1 MAFIQCEFKSAVLD
15 IGCSLNVI
23 LNETAL
29 KQNGPGHRSPVLYL
43 LHGLSD
49 NHAGWIRNTSIERYA
64 EAYDVAIVMPA
75 INRSFYTNM
84 HAGYKYFDFIAKEVP
99 QVAQSFFPI
108 APGRSNTF
116 VAGLS
121 MGGYGAFKLAMSKPN
136 EYAAA
141 ISLSGALDLGSMECD
156 RDDMLPEWENVF
168 GNIDAF
174 KDGENDLLGLATK
187 LQASD
192 TPKPAFYQYC
202 GTDDFLYPV
211 NTSFLQHCKRIGLEI
226 DYSESEG
233 DHNWEHW
240 DREIQAAL
248 DWLPLKKVQ
257 PS

>member
-1 MAFIQCEFKSAVLD
+1 MAFIQCEFKSDILE

-23 LNETAL
+23 LNEKAL
-29 KQNGPGHRSPVLYL
+29 KENGPEHRSPVLYL

-49 NHAGWIRNTSIERYA
+49 NHTAWTRKTSIERYA
-64 EAYDVAIVMPA
+64 EEYDVAIVMPA

-84 HAGYKYFDFIAKEVP
+84 HAGYKYFDFIAQEVP
-99 QVAQSFFPI
+99 QVARSLFPI
-108 APGRSNTF
+108 ASGRSNTF

-141 ISLSGALDLGSMECD
+141 VSLSGALDLGSMEYEQGE
-156 RDDMLPEWENVF
+156 RLPEWENVF
-168 GNIDAF
+168 GDRDTF
-174 KDGENDLLGLATK
+174 KDGENDLLGLAVK

-192 TPKPAFYQYC
+192 SPKPDFYQYC
-202 GTDDFLYPV
+202 GTDDFLYPT
-211 NTSFLQHCKRIGLEI
+211 NTSFFQHCQQIGLKI

-248 DWLPLKKVQ
+248 DWLPLKKV
-257 PS
+257 PID